1 MITRALWLL
10 VVGLIVTIGPTRA
23 ESNGVAPQLF
33 MPDGQLKSHS
43 VRVYI
48 SRDLALNQQ
57 PRLRLL
63 RSHAVTKRDVDEAA
77 RLEPG
82 IVASGQE
89 WTESVHGQEVRRTGT
104 LLMFDLS
111 NLDLHY
117 KAMVRVRPV
126 VSWIDGGSERVV
138 VGDHDVNLGNI
149 VAALLWTA
157 LVVVVALS
165 IIVAGVAWKAGKGNP
180 LYLLTGVDG
189 HLSLAQTQV
198 ACWTVAVGAVVLG
211 YGMVRL
217 EIPTI
222 PPPVIAL
229 MGLSLA
235 TGGIGY
241 FQDTK
246 NLVAGGRNPYL
257 ADLVRVHPW
266 GPNDLSLAK
275 AQMMLWTILLLTLFI
290 SKSILDGVIWD
301 IPWAMVSLM
310 GFSQVGYLA
319 PKLV

>member
-10 VVGLIVTIGPTRA
+10 VVGLIVTIGPARA

-48 SRDLALNQQ
+48 SRDLAPNQQ

-126 VSWIDGGSERVV
+126 VSWIERRPDCGRERRRR
-138 VGDHDVNLGNI
+138 GDSRSSPRQG
-149 VAALLWTA
+149 
-157 LVVVVALS
+157 
-165 IIVAGVAWKAGKGNP
+165 
-180 LYLLTGVDG
+180 
-189 HLSLAQTQV
+189 
-198 ACWTVAVGAVVLG
+198 
-211 YGMVRL
+211 
-217 EIPTI
+217 
-222 PPPVIAL
+222 PPR
-229 MGLSLA
+229 
-235 TGGIGY
+235 
-241 FQDTK
+241 
-246 NLVAGGRNPYL
+246 GRARQSDRPQPRRTPRR
-257 ADLVRVHPW
+257 A
-266 GPNDLSLAK
+266 
-275 AQMMLWTILLLTLFI
+275 
-290 SKSILDGVIWD
+290 
-301 IPWAMVSLM
+301 
-310 GFSQVGYLA
+310 
-319 PKLV
+319 

>member
-1 MITRALWLL
+1 MISPRRSSGARAIRITTR
-10 VVGLIVTIGPTRA
+10 
-23 ESNGVAPQLF
+23 
-33 MPDGQLKSHS
+33 
-43 VRVYI
+43 
-48 SRDLALNQQ
+48 SRDLAPNQQ

-63 RSHAVTKRDVDEAA
+63 RSHAVTKRDVDQAA

-126 VSWIDGGSERVV
+126 VSWIEGGSERVV

-165 IIVAGVAWKAGKGNP
+165 IIVAGVAWQAGKGNP

-189 HLSLAQTQV
+189 HLSLAQTQG

-211 YGMVRL
+211 YGMGPL
-217 EIPTI
+217 EIPTSS
-222 PPPVIAL
+222 PP
-229 MGLSLA
+229 
-235 TGGIGY
+235 
-241 FQDTK
+241 
-246 NLVAGGRNPYL
+246 LVAP
-257 ADLVRVHPW
+257 P
-266 GPNDLSLAK
+266 
-275 AQMMLWTILLLTLFI
+275 
-290 SKSILDGVIWD
+290 
-301 IPWAMVSLM
+301 
-310 GFSQVGYLA
+310 
-319 PKLV
+319 